1 MRNEISLGEFFLRNV
16 LHTQRLGTM
25 RKRAEIVFHAVFKN
39 IIFVGVLFTD
49 WEIQ

>member
-1 MRNEISLGEFFLRNV
+1 MKFHLENSSYEMYYTPSAF
-16 LHTQRLGTM
+16 GTM